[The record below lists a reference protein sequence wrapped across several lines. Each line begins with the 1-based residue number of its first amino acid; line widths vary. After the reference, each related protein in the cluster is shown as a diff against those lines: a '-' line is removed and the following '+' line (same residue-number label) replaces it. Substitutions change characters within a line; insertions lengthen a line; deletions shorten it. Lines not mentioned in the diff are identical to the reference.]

1 MSGVRGRPDGAP
13 AQGRGALSSPSAPAD
28 PDHERCDPVDP
39 TGHRVDPL
47 GKTRIAWMTS
57 RKGLSILET
66 SISLWTD
73 FLDGI
78 TAPHRVIFNATWR
91 EICTAMWRQ

>member
-1 MSGVRGRPDGAP
+1 
-13 AQGRGALSSPSAPAD
+13 
-28 PDHERCDPVDP
+28 
-39 TGHRVDPL
+39 
-47 GKTRIAWMTS
+47 MTS